1 MTDQISAGDYV
12 LTGGELPA
20 MMMID
25 CISRLVP
32 GVLNNDVSA
41 EFETFH
47 DNLLEYPQYTRPE
60 EFMGKTVPE
69 VLRSGHHANIEKW
82 RREKSLE
89 RTLKWRP
96 DLLET
101 ANLTKKDIK
110 YLSQIKTESE

>member
-1 MTDQISAGDYV
+1 M
-12 LTGGELPA
+12 
-20 MMMID
+20 
-25 CISRLVP
+25 
-32 GVLNNDVSA
+32 LNNDVSA

-96 DLLET
+96 DLLEA
-101 ANLTKKDIK
+101 ANLSKKDK
-110 YLSQIKTESE
+110 LYLKKLREEQDMLSGEQAVQRQTDLQCELDKGKKWFYNET